1 MMNFE
6 EMTKKIKALE
16 SMSLALTMALETG
29 DDSGCACS
37 DFYPMAEEIKNQ
49 LENLHVAMNRA
60 LEARS
65 VEMVG

>member
-6 EMTKKIKALE
+6 QMTKEVKKLE

-37 DFYPMAEEIKNQ
+37 DFHPMAEEIKNQ

-60 LEARS
+60 LDARS

>member
-6 EMTKKIKALE
+6 QMTKQVRKLE
-16 SMSLALTMALETG
+16 SMALALSVALDNG
-29 DDSGCACS
+29 DASGCGCS
-37 DFYPMAEEIKNQ
+37 DFYPAANELQAQ
-49 LENLHVAMNRA
+49 LSELSISMNRA

>member
-6 EMTKKIKALE
+6 TMTKEVKKLE
-16 SMSLALTMALETG
+16 SMSLALTMALEAG